1 MPGFLD
7 DLGYGGTTRID
18 LGKDYWVEVKNCLT
32 EEEIG
37 FVNDLLGGKQRV
49 DVGGQRQFAEM
60 NVTASRT
67 ETLVMAIVDWNVSD
81 PDGTV

>member
-7 DLGYGGTTRID
+7 DLGYGGVTRID
-18 LGKDYWVEVKNCLT
+18 LGKDYWVDVKNCLT

-49 DVGGQRQFAEM
+49 ENLYQFRGPR
-60 NVTASRT
+60 VIYR
-67 ETLVMAIVDWNVSD
+67 
-81 PDGTV
+81 